1 MAVPLIVELLVY
13 AVFLEAGR
21 RIAVATSSMAHPNP
35 IVASHRS
42 PVPYLGGTGL
52 FLAFAGLSILRW
64 AADGSEPGAG
74 QVLLVTSAV
83 AMTGVG
89 TWDDLKALAPARKVV
104 LEAAASLPFAV

>member
-1 MAVPLIVELLVY
+1 
-13 AVFLEAGR
+13 
-21 RIAVATSSMAHPNP
+21 MAHPNP

-52 FLAFAGLSILRW
+52 ILAFAGLSILRW

-104 LEAAASLPFAV
+104 LEAAASLPFAVWGAQGSVARLVLWMAVLLVLVNA